1 MAAAASKAA
10 PPDAVDAPV
19 AAPRG
24 KKKVMLMAI
33 IGLAVL
39 LVVGGGG
46 AAFYVMKQRAAAAA
60 AAAEEDG
67 EDGQASKDAKHDIKA
82 VKADL
87 KSAPTFVAL
96 DPFTVNLADKTSERY
111 AQVGITL
118 EVDTA
123 ENAEKLKA
131 YMPAIRNNVLMVL
144 AHKTSEELLTRS
156 GKERLAREIMRESVR
171 PMGIEIEPDE
181 EDSAESEEAPKPR
194 KKKRRAVYNP
204 VQQVHFSN
212 FIVQ

>member
-60 AAAEEDG
+60 AAAAEEDG
-67 EDGQASKDAKHDIKA
+67 EDGKPAKDGKHETKTA
-82 VKADL
+82 KADL
-87 KSAPTFVAL
+87 KHAPTFVAL
-96 DPFTVNLADKTSERY
+96 DPFTVNLADREAERY
-111 AQVGITL
+111 AQVGMTL
-118 EVDTA
+118 ELTDQ
-123 ENAEKLKA
+123 KSGDLLKA
-131 YMPAIRNNVLMVL
+131 YMPAIRNNILLVL
-144 AHKTSEELLTRS
+144 AGKTAAELMDHE
-156 GKERLAREIMRESVR
+156 GKLLLAAQVR
-171 PMGIEIEPDE
+171 AAALKPLGYEVPDPAAAA
-181 EDSAESEEAPKPR
+181 SAPKP
-194 KKKRRAVYNP
+194 KKPVDDGDEPPVRA
-204 VQQVHFSN
+204 VHFSN
-212 FIVQ
+212 SIIQ

>member
-24 KKKVMLMAI
+24 KKKLMLMAI

-67 EDGQASKDAKHDIKA
+67 EDGRAAKDAKHDAKTA
-82 VKADL
+82 KADL

-96 DPFTVNLADKTSERY
+96 DPFTVNLADRDAERY
-111 AQVGITL
+111 AQVGMTL
-118 EVDTA
+118 ELTDP
-123 ENAEKLKA
+123 KSGDLLKA
-131 YMPAIRNNVLMVL
+131 YMPAIRNNILLVL
-144 AHKTSEELLTRS
+144 AGKTAAELMDHQ
-156 GKERLAREIMRESVR
+156 GKLLLAAQVR
-171 PMGIEIEPDE
+171 AAALKPLGYEVPDPAAAASAPAKAKKPVDDGDEP
-181 EDSAESEEAPKPR
+181 PV
-194 KKKRRAVYNP
+194 RA
-204 VQQVHFSN
+204 VHFSN
-212 FIVQ
+212 FIIQ